1 MIIYIRFSP
10 QNRLTHGRFSFQRR
24 MGSQTLK
31 SFTLPGLCGNGVLE
45 GLLWGDGFI
54 FNCHSYQDHGFD
66 KDHGYDKDHDN
77 HYDHDHY
84 FHNDHYHSSLLLSLS
99 LPVVPH
105 KAVAEVSKINSKPI
119 GEVRCCES
127 RMAERSH

>member
-1 MIIYIRFSP
+1 
-10 QNRLTHGRFSFQRR
+10 

-99 LPVVPH
+99 LPVAPH